1 MYRYPVV
8 REKGDLKIIDKNGN
22 KVLDC
27 NKYRAVS
34 NPGQGL
40 FFAYIDM
47 DCYLINVKGE
57 VLKKWTNGHLDTLDT
72 SLMIDTDI
80 WTATNIIQFLCKFWT
95 CLLYTSRLGHHHRP
109 GKVALPVHLAVTD
122 HIGAAHAEPLL
133 HEHRQVRPAEM
144 CIRDRGE
151 RT

>member
-95 CLLYTSRLGHHHRP
+95 L
-109 GKVALPVHLAVTD
+109 KK
-122 HIGAAHAEPLL
+122 
-133 HEHRQVRPAEM
+133 
-144 CIRDRGE
+144 DRGWGIF
-151 RT
+151 RYNWNNIIKNSIH